1 MRIKT
6 FLLTLIALFFISSH
20 SYADAPLKSALGL
33 SMGQAKAVSEIQ
45 KRARKPYRSKRG
57 DYNREARKLRRARNA
72 NDSALVAKQE
82 RITEKLR
89 AEVRQLKLAEDQA
102 IRNVLTSEQRVK
114 FEAYIEE
121 RRAMAGGSRD
131 AKIFGF

>member
-1 MRIKT
+1 MYIKN
-6 FLLTLIALFFISSH
+6 FLLVLTALFFISGL

-33 SMGQAKAVSEIQ
+33 SMDQAKAVSEIQ

-57 DYNREARKLRRARNA
+57 EFTREERKLRRARKA
-72 NDSALVAKQE
+72 NDSALVAKQQ

-102 IRNVLTSEQRVK
+102 IRDVLTPEQRG
-114 FEAYIEE
+114 EI
-121 RRAMAGGSRD
+121 
-131 AKIFGF
+131 